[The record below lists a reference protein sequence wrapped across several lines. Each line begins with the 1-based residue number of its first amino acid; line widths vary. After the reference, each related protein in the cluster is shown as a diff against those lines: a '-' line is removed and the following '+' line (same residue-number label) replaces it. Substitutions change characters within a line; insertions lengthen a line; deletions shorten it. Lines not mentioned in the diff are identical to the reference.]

1 MFRRGCCDLPLVLQQ
16 LCNKNW
22 AENRR
27 GSCTLPLDPLSCTG
41 GEKPSGRE
49 GKEGGFRAALLP
61 VLRARLVWLG
71 DSETATVATKGVAAG
86 LQ

>member
-1 MFRRGCCDLPLVLQQ
+1 MTYPWCCGSFAIEPGR
-16 LCNKNW
+16 
-22 AENRR
+22 EPR
-27 GSCTLPLDPLSCTG
+27 GSHTLPLHPLSCTG

-61 VLRARLVWLG
+61 VLSTRPVWLG